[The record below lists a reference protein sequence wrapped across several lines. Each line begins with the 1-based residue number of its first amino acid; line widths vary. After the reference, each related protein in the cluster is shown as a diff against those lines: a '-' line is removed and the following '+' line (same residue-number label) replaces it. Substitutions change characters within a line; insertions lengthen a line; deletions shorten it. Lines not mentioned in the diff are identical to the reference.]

1 MTLLRVYNSNGHETA
16 NRNSDYRFSDIM
28 RDFFNEDVLSGY
40 SRPKVNIAEENE
52 SYTLY
57 MALPG
62 IEKSEIAINFENDVL
77 TISRK
82 VEESRENRNF
92 TRKEFDFGSFERSFN
107 LPETVNV
114 EKIDA
119 SMENGILKVVLPKK
133 DEAIDRGPVSIK
145 IS

>member
-16 NRNSDYRFSDIM
+16 KRNSDYRFSDLM
-28 RDFFNEDVLSGY
+28 HDYFGDDMLRGY
-40 SRPKVNIAEENE
+40 SAPKVNITEENE
-52 SYTLY
+52 SFTLW

-62 IEKSEIAINFENDVL
+62 VEKSEISIHVEKDVL

-82 VEESRENRNF
+82 SAENEEQRNF
-92 TRKEFDFGSFERSFN
+92 TRREFDFGSFERSFS
-107 LPETVNV
+107 LPESIHV

-119 SMENGILKVVLPKK
+119 TMENGMLKVVLPKR
-133 DEAIDRGPVSIK
+133 DEAIDRGPVTIK